1 MADINGVVVRNGQ
14 VSGGIRET
22 LLKGLSAYEIAV
34 TEGYDGTEEEWLASL
49 KGETGSA
56 GPQGEQGPRGLTGET
71 GPQGPQGI
79 PGEQGPAGQDGY
91 TPVKGVDYFDGEQG
105 PRGEVGP
112 AGPQGPKGD
121 RGETGAC
128 ITETVTGTAPV
139 IVAEDNHRYVCGEV
153 TSLSF
158 TPCASGICDVIFT
171 SGNLLVAVLTLPSTV
186 KMPEGFEVESNTT
199 YEINILDGVWGSVMS
214 WT

>member
-1 MADINGVVVRNGQ
+1 MADLTGVLSENEELTG
-14 VSGGIRET
+14 SIEET
-22 LLKGLSAYEIAV
+22 VLRGKSAYEIAV
-34 TEGYDGTEEEWLASL
+34 IHGFVGTEEEWLASL

-71 GPQGPQGI
+71 GPQGQQGI

-158 TPCASGICDVIFT
+158 TPCSSGICDVIFT
-171 SGNLLVAVLTLPSTV
+171 SGSTVAVLTLPSTV
-186 KMPEGFEVESNTT
+186 KMPDGFEVEANAT
-199 YEINILDGVWGSVMS
+199 YEINILDGQWGVYQA
-214 WT
+214 WTT